1 MTNNYDI
8 LTCYECGERIHR
20 PRHFDDGDFTCPDCE
35 AVHRAKRGDQPQR
48 LAQSI
53 TLSLTPQQF
62 TYLQAAVKRDLDMLE
77 EMAPWDIDDHTEE
90 HERET
95 RLCRS
100 MIAML
105 AKVEQTQVVPQ

>member
-1 MTNNYDI
+1 MRVCI
-8 LTCYECGERIHR
+8 ACGER
-20 PRHFDDGDFTCPDCE
+20 PAQPNDDACLVCMWDDVC
-35 AVHRAKRGDQPQR
+35 RAKRADKPQR
-48 LAQSI
+48 PAQQI

-62 TYLQAAVKRDLDMLE
+62 TYLQSAVKRDLENLE

-95 RLCRS
+95 RLCKS

-105 AKVEQTQVVPQ
+105 AKVEQTQAVPH